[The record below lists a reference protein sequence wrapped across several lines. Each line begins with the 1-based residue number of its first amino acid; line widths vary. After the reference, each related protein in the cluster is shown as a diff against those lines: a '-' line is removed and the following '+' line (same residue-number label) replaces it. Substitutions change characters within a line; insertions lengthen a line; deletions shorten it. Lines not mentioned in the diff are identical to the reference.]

1 MAKTPAGELL
11 STLKSYFNQLTDG
24 ERTPTEVAAALN
36 DWARE
41 SAESVKAK
49 IAEEVETTVSKM
61 GFIKR
66 EEYDLLLARVAELE
80 STPKKKFAAK
90 TRKQKVK
97 KSEEEIF
104 VLKKDSKK
112 TAGKAKVKKSEVK
125 KSDVKK
131 RATGKVSKKRTVS
144 KVGKS

>member
-11 STLKSYFNQLTDG
+11 STLKSYFHQLTEG
-24 ERTPTEVAAALN
+24 ERTPTEVASAFN

-66 EEYDLLLARVAELE
+66 EEYDKLVARVAQLE
-80 STPKKKFAAK
+80 GSKKQTAKPVKKVAKSAPKKSAK
-90 TRKQKVK
+90 TV
-97 KSEEEIF
+97 
-104 VLKKDSKK
+104 
-112 TAGKAKVKKSEVK
+112 KAK
-125 KSDVKK
+125 
-131 RATGKVSKKRTVS
+131 ASK
-144 KVGKS
+144 